1 MKYRNYTIDF
11 IILLS
16 YAIFFIILVNYIMVN
31 KLYLDDSINGKLD
44 SNDICSLIT
53 IIDFIC
59 VYRYVC
65 IVVLYD
71 VCFDMYISI

>member
-31 KLYLDDSINGKLD
+31 KVYLDDSINGKLD
-44 SNDICSLIT
+44 SNDIFAL
-53 IIDFIC
+53 
-59 VYRYVC
+59 
-65 IVVLYD
+65 
-71 VCFDMYISI
+71 

>member
-1 MKYRNYTIDF
+1 MKYRNYIIDF

-31 KLYLDDSINGKLD
+31 KVYLDDSINGKLD
-44 SNDICSLIT
+44 SNDICFLIT